1 MCSPYP
7 PSPHLLILL
16 PSLPLCAR
24 ASYYLLLL
32 FSELY
37 KGPLRLGPFDGFEE
51 EGAGGPLRQKKKK
64 EKNLNGDEEH
74 VRKEELFYSC
84 QMEILKPDG
93 RGRLMMGKQESCQ
106 KEEVCR
112 CHKTNKGLGMDF

>member
-1 MCSPYP
+1 MCAP
-7 PSPHLLILL
+7 PHSPHLLVLL

-51 EGAGGPLRQKKKK
+51 EGAVGTAQTKKKT
-64 EKNLNGDEEH
+64 LNGDEEH

-84 QMEILKPDG
+84 QMKILKPDG

-112 CHKTNKGLGMDF
+112 CHKTNKGLEMDF

>member
-1 MCSPYP
+1 MCP
-7 PSPHLLILL
+7 PTPPIRL

-51 EGAGGPLRQKKKK
+51 EGAGGPLRQRK
-64 EKNLNGDEEH
+64 KNLNGDEEH

-84 QMEILKPDG
+84 QMKILKPDG